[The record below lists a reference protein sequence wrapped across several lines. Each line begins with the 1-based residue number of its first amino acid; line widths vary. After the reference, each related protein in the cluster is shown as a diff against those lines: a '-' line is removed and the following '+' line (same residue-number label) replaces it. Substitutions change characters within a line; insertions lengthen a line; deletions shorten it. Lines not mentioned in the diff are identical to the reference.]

1 MKIKNGKVSFILGI
15 SIVVILIACVSADS
29 VKPINKDVDS
39 SSEDTAQENEL
50 YNASKNDYQV
60 YAPDVPLNAH
70 FANEL
75 VPLNNLIVK
84 EALDKELLSNAYW
97 HSNSFMYIKRANRW
111 FPIIEPILKK
121 NNIPD
126 DFKYLAV
133 IESGLTNATSPS
145 GAKGFWQFMPKTAK
159 DYNLEISDD
168 IEERYNLKMSTEAA
182 CIYLQRAYD
191 KFGNW
196 TLAAA
201 SYNMGKTGLLNQLKK
216 QKVNNYYDLLLN
228 AETAR
233 YVYRMIAVKYILKDP
248 AKFGFIVREDQQYQT
263 FKSIE
268 ITIDSSVT
276 NWADFAISQNTN
288 YKTLKRLNPWL
299 ISNKMDNPS
308 GKEYRLKLPI
318 PGTGLDIIAPT
329 DNKFGNDE

>member
-1 MKIKNGKVSFILGI
+1 MKISNSKLSLFIGI
-15 SIVVILIACVSADS
+15 SIGVILIACVSANTSD
-29 VKPINKDVDS
+29 PIKEETKIVSAEPAQNNN
-39 SSEDTAQENEL
+39 SENSA
-50 YNASKNDYQV
+50 KNNYQV
-60 YAPDVPLNAH
+60 YAPDMPVEANFASEMVPLENW
-70 FANEL
+70 
-75 VPLNNLIVK
+75 IVK

-97 HSNSFMYIKRANRW
+97 HSNSFMYIKRSHRW
-111 FPIIEPILKK
+111 FSIIEPILKK

-159 DYNLEISDD
+159 GYNMEISSDV
-168 IEERYNLKMSTEAA
+168 EERYNLELSTEAA
-182 CIYLQRAYD
+182 CEYLQRAYD

-233 YVYRMIAVKYILKDP
+233 YVYRMIAVKYILKNP
-248 AKFGFIVREDQQYQT
+248 AKYGFIVREDQQYNT
-263 FKSIE
+263 FESTT
-268 ITIDSSVT
+268 ITIDSSVA
-276 NWADFAISQNTN
+276 NWADFAISQQTN

-299 ISNKMDNPS
+299 ISNKLDNPD
-308 GKEYRLKLPI
+308 GKIYSLKMPI